1 MFNINLI
8 NIYIFSSSTYQI
20 VCIMY
25 HFEIDL
31 IPDDLNIKG
40 IIHQPSALS
49 LPSFRT
55 SFSKITMTLPFDL
68 MHSNSIKANFTWPI
82 PMYFVWG
89 HYNPVFCCY

>member
-20 VCIMY
+20 VCIIY

-40 IIHQPSALS
+40 
-49 LPSFRT
+49 
-55 SFSKITMTLPFDL
+55 
-68 MHSNSIKANFTWPI
+68 
-82 PMYFVWG
+82 
-89 HYNPVFCCY
+89 